1 MTKRI
6 VKSNTLVKVFRKV
19 YTLECQVDL
28 TSGNMSGDSSNCLN
42 PNKLDEVFRLDQCC
56 FKLLCKH
63 LITFQDRNFREKTFV
78 FKTQKNFNYVYIF
91 FCWL

>member
-42 PNKLDEVFRLDQCC
+42 PNRLDEVFRLSISVVLSCYAN
-56 FKLLCKH
+56 
-63 LITFQDRNFREKTFV
+63 I
-78 FKTQKNFNYVYIF
+78 
-91 FCWL
+91 